1 MIENQSLIFMSFVL
15 VFMEEGEC
23 FRLWKFII
31 ISIYPLCVNERNFHN
46 SLKNV
51 AVIILAL

>member
-23 FRLWKFII
+23 FRLWKFMI